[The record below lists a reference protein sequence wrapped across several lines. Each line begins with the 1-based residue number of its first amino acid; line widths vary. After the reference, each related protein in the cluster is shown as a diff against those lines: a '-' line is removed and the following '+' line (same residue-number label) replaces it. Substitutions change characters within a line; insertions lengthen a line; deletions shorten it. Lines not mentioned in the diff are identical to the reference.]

1 MERIEPR
8 EQFREMA
15 QRHERHVGEADQ
27 RCAVRSA
34 RRRGDAARQ
43 RTRHAELRIGVCDN
57 LKALGR
63 KPLRERAIVISADRD
78 PAPRAHLDK
87 PRRRV
92 ECQRFARDVGE
103 QFVVGAEA
111 PRPARRKQDRANVAR
126 LDHRRICS
134 FECRC
139 EHGRNA
145 IMIATS
151 PADILR
157 FALARIG
164 EGVDVTLVTLTGIEG
179 SSPRAIG
186 AQMAVAAD
194 GRYVGSFSGGCI
206 EAAVVAEAIDTLADG
221 HGRLVRFGVGSP
233 YLDIRLPCGGG
244 IDLLFNPCPDA
255 AVIAEALA
263 RHDRREMGVLR
274 LSESRVDAAAE
285 QDRHPGTGWQGTDFH
300 LCYAPALR
308 IVALGQGDD
317 LLALARLAT
326 SFGASVQALSPEPR
340 ALTALAAEGYDAG
353 ELRSRTEL
361 PALMSD
367 PWTAIIFLFHDRD
380 WEEHLLPHA
389 LSATAFYVG
398 AIGSQRTQ
406 RLRLAA
412 LEAAGVSTGLRD
424 RLRTAIGLIPATRD
438 PATLALSILAQLV
451 EEYRLVDS
459 RSWVSKAACNVA
471 R

>member
-1 MERIEPR
+1 M
-8 EQFREMA
+8 Q
-15 QRHERHVGEADQ
+15 
-27 RCAVRSA
+27 
-34 RRRGDAARQ
+34 RQ
-43 RTRHAELRIGVCDN
+43 RFT
-57 LKALGR
+57 
-63 KPLRERAIVISADRD
+63 
-78 PAPRAHLDK
+78 
-87 PRRRV
+87 
-92 ECQRFARDVGE
+92 RDVGE
-103 QFVVGAEA
+103 QFVVSTKA
-111 PRPARRKQDRANVAR
+111 PRPARRKQDRANIAR
-126 LDHRRICS
+126 IDHRCICS

-139 EHGRNA
+139 EHARNA
-145 IMIATS
+145 IMIATM

-157 FALARIG
+157 FALARIE
-164 EGVDVTLVTLTGIEG
+164 EGADVTLVTLTGIEG

-206 EAAVVAEAIDTLADG
+206 EAAVVAEAIDTLAEG
-221 HGRLVRFGVGSP
+221 YGRLVRFGIGSP

-244 IDLLFNPCPDA
+244 IDLLFNPRPDA
-255 AVIAEALA
+255 GAIADALA
-263 RHDRREMGVLR
+263 RHDRREMAALR
-274 LSESRVDAAAE
+274 LSESGVDVVAA
-285 QDRHPGTGWQGTDFH
+285 QDPHRGTGWQGTDFH

-340 ALTALAAEGYDAG
+340 ALTALTAEGFDAA

-389 LSATAFYVG
+389 LRAPAFYVG

-406 RLRLAA
+406 RLRVAA

-459 RSWVSKAACNVA
+459 RSWASKAACNVA